1 MDSVL
6 LVPHG
11 WLGDRF
17 FTTSVG
23 TVLKRYLPNVKVYF
37 LSTPEFSYMDDILG
51 SFDSIDKIL
60 TREEASKMEFDYAF
74 EMPHT
79 DHSESPVKTYCRSI
93 LQVEDF
99 DSLDFTP
106 ELIKKETLDKLT
118 SFTKPFDKYVTYQI
132 DWQHRTRLNVDYI
145 INELKSQGVNCVPIG
160 KHGLSNQ
167 GNSIE
172 NKLYFH
178 DTLTKIANANYHLSM
193 LGGTA
198 VMATYVN
205 TPTLLSMDHYYY
217 KHNEHNY
224 DVDKFME
231 WWGLWPNTIAQTNI
245 HHMFHP
251 FETED
256 GFIRYTLEKVNAV

>member
-1 MDSVL
+1 MNKVL

-23 TVLKRYLPNVKVYF
+23 TVLKRYMENCEIYF
-37 LSTPEFSYMDDILG
+37 LSTPEFSYMDDIIG
-51 SFDSIDKIL
+51 SFNSVDKVVTL
-60 TREEASKMEFDYAF
+60 EEAAQETFSYVF

-79 DHSESPVKTYCRSI
+79 DHSESPIKTYCRSMM
-93 LQVEDF
+93 LTEEF

-106 ELIKKETLDKLT
+106 ELVTKQTLSQLT
-118 SFTKPFDKYVTYQI
+118 TFSKPFDKYVTYQI
-132 DWQHRTRLNVDYI
+132 DWQDRTRLKVDYI
-145 INELKSQGVNCVPIG
+145 INSLRNKGINCVPVG
-160 KHGLSNQ
+160 KFGLSNK
-167 GNSIE
+167 GDAKE
-172 NKLYFH
+172 NKDLFH
-178 DTLTKIANANYHLSM
+178 NTLTTIAYADYHLSM

-205 TPTLLSMDHYYY
+205 TPTMVSMDHYYY

-251 FETED
+251 FQTED
-256 GFIRYTLEKVNAV
+256 EIIQYVMEKTGL